1 MPVIMTMEIVIT
13 INDSLSLLP
22 DYIGKGIMQLLVITL
37 GGLVVAWIST
47 LLFGRKSE
55 INAVEGALLKR
66 KLDIYEELSGKLE
79 AMKAMVVIP
88 SDLNATALR
97 ELNREGMVFNPLN
110 STQLLAIFDSPQKL
124 TEEFLDID
132 KYISSKR
139 LYFGNDVLIQTLR
152 FQNYFACFR
161 RFLVMFE
168 EQFIDEGVS
177 LDRAEVKAAERL
189 MTVEIGMVLQDELVD
204 QMDKVIVTMKQSFK
218 ELSFHHRDGM
228 DYTYDFFNAPDGPIM
243 SELAKTKLLLK
254 KEEIGK
260 LITNATV
267 KGMAACMVSH

>member
-1 MPVIMTMEIVIT
+1 MPVIMTMGIVIT
-13 INDSLSLLP
+13 IKDSLSLLP

-66 KLDIYEELSGKLE
+66 KLDIYDELSGKLE

-97 ELNREGMVFNPLN
+97 ELNREGIVFNPLN

-139 LYFGNDVLIQTLR
+139 LYFDNDVLIGSSV
-152 FQNYFACFR
+152 
-161 RFLVMFE
+161 LVLG
-168 EQFIDEGVS
+168 GVS
-177 LDRAEVKAAERL
+177 IGNGAVVAAGAVV
-189 MTVEIGMVLQDELVD
+189 TKDVPPYAVVGGVPA
-204 QMDKVIVTMKQSFK
+204 KVIKYRFSQ
-218 ELSFHHRDGM
+218 EIID
-228 DYTYDFFNAPDGPIM
+228 
-243 SELAKTKLLLK
+243 KLQ
-254 KEEIGK
+254 EIRCGG
-260 LITNATV
+260 IGQWRN
-267 KGMAACMVSH
+267 